1 MSKLAI
7 KGLLAITAT
16 LWLAQPLENNRAL
29 WGADSR
35 AEQLSD
41 SDENG
46 TSASRWVGR
55 ITPDQDD
62 TTG

>member
-16 LWLAQPLENNRAL
+16 LWLAQPLENERSPWDDN
-29 WGADSR
+29 R

-41 SDENG
+41 SGHDGE
-46 TSASRWVGR
+46 ASRAWPGASALEADEDGVA
-55 ITPDQDD
+55 
-62 TTG
+62 